1 MTKTATG
8 EAAAPRQRR
17 RRPRRRGT
25 DTTEGS
31 WAGAR
36 RGGAQE
42 ASAVDVAE
50 VVFIGLNVVIPLIT
64 DELLTFPKLCH
75 QYFSLLAHMLEA
87 YPAKVAALPPDLFS
101 TLMGTLEFGLKH
113 ADHEVGRESLGALGA
128 MGAFHHAATAE
139 AAEAAANPRVGNLA
153 SLAGPVGLGAHNAPS
168 PERGGVGILAHLMRV
183 VLNRLIFEDASM
195 ELSEAA
201 ADALLPLM
209 TCERDAFRRTAEELL
224 AGLSGNAG
232 AQQHVAAALHELT
245 TGNGL
250 TNKVDRANRRRFR
263 RNMGAFLTDTR
274 SFVRRA

>member
-1 MTKTATG
+1 M
-8 EAAAPRQRR
+8 
-17 RRPRRRGT
+17 
-25 DTTEGS
+25 
-31 WAGAR
+31 
-36 RGGAQE
+36 
-42 ASAVDVAE
+42 DVAE

-113 ADHEVGRESLGALGA
+113 ADHEVGRESSARSA
-128 MGAFHHAATAE
+128 RWARFIT
-139 AAEAAANPRVGNLA
+139 PRRRRRRRRRRTRASELA

-168 PERGGVGILAHLMRV
+168 PERGGVGILARLMRV

-209 TCERDAFRRTAEELL
+209 TCERTRF
-224 AGLSGNAG
+224 G
-232 AQQHVAAALHELT
+232 A
-245 TGNGL
+245 
-250 TNKVDRANRRRFR
+250 RRRNSSRGSAETRARNSTSSR
-263 RNMGAFLTDTR
+263 RCTNSPPGTD
-274 SFVRRA
+274 